1 MAVQGSAANA
11 LVAVAADLALR
22 ATRSRQGFAALKSE
36 ASIDNERRDAGLTTR
51 RGRSD
56 NRSEPR
62 S

>member
-1 MAVQGSAANA
+1 